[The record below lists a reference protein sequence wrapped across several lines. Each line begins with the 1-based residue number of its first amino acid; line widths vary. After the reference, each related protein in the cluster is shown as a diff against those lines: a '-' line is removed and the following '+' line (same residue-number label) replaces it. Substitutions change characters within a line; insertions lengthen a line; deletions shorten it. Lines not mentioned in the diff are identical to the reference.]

1 MQKQFFGFIFS
12 LVVLSFLF
20 AFSPAYNSINWKQTS
35 IEFGKIQ
42 KGKPVTASY
51 EFVNTGK
58 KPVMIQSAKGSCGCT
73 GVEYSK
79 EAIPAGQASSIKA
92 TFNAAKVGAFNKT
105 VTVMVAGDEKPIVLR
120 FNGEVVE

>member
-42 KGKPVTASY
+42 KGKPVTARY

-58 KPVMIQSAKGSCGCT
+58 KPVMIQSAKGSGGCT
-73 GVEYSK
+73 GVE
-79 EAIPAGQASSIKA
+79 
-92 TFNAAKVGAFNKT
+92 
-105 VTVMVAGDEKPIVLR
+105 
-120 FNGEVVE
+120 